1 MNSVLQQT
9 ENRRKERRL
18 PVSLPVKMP
27 DAEGR
32 MWSLRTEDLSA
43 EGVRIRSDR
52 ENIAELAAHR
62 EEVPIEIQLQDDATP
77 TSVWAELRWTY
88 PIWAGGTMS
97 GWRFT
102 RYGGDARER
111 IRRCIAGHGKATM
124 PGS

>member
-43 EGVRIRSDR
+43 DGVRIRSDR
-52 ENIAELAAHR
+52 ENVAQLAAHR
-62 EEVPIEIQLQDDATP
+62 QEVRIEIQLLDDATP
-77 TSVWAELRWTY
+77 ASVWAELRWTY